1 LALGDTGLRYAALQ
15 ARSID
20 AAVLSPPYNF
30 SAQRQGYS
38 NLVWLGDL
46 LGETPS
52 NGLST
57 STKKLKEQP
66 DQVYRMLRAT
76 LRSMIYTREHPRE
89 VLPIVM
95 EEFRGWDGD
104 SISQAFEFIVKGM
117 SRDGTF
123 REATLREMVDEE
135 KTRLNLKREIPL
147 SQVAD
152 FEPLL
157 RVARDISK

>member
-1 LALGDTGLRYAALQ
+1 
-15 ARSID
+15 
-20 AAVLSPPYNF
+20 
-30 SAQRQGYS
+30 
-38 NLVWLGDL
+38 
-46 LGETPS
+46 
-52 NGLST
+52 
-57 STKKLKEQP
+57 
-66 DQVYRMLRAT
+66 
-76 LRSMIYTREHPRE
+76 MIYTREHPRE